1 MMAAVSGSITEILLI
16 LLLCCG
22 ISSIRQ
28 NSKLF
33 IIIQNFIS
41 SSFFSLVSCLIRYS
55 RLMASSFVAKPS

>member
-1 MMAAVSGSITEILLI
+1 MAAVSGSITEILLI

-33 IIIQNFIS
+33 IIIQNFIN